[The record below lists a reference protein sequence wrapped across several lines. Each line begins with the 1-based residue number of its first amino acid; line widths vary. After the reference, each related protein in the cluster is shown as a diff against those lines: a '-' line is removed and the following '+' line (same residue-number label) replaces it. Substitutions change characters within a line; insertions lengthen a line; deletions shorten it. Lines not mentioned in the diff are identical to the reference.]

1 MSNSFIRGELHI
13 FIDDPIMYLP
23 LIGKEFMVL
32 DTYADVTDAILN
44 NQKEIYTTQIHFL
57 SHLWIKAGYDIYLY
71 NNYEVVKFDEEYLEV
86 IDASYNPLSYY
97 YMISLYTI
105 GELYQT
111 NR

>member
-44 NQKEIYTTQIHFL
+44 NQKEIYTTQL
-57 SHLWIKAGYDIYLY
+57 HLL
-71 NNYEVVKFDEEYLEV
+71 
-86 IDASYNPLSYY
+86 
-97 YMISLYTI
+97 
-105 GELYQT
+105 
-111 NR
+111 

>member
-13 FIDDPIMYLP
+13 FTDNPILYVP
-23 LIGKEFMVL
+23 LIGKEFIVL
-32 DTYADVTDAILN
+32 DTYADVTDAIVN
-44 NQKEIYTTQIHFL
+44 NEKEIYTTQLHFL

-71 NNYEVVKFDEEYLEV
+71 NNYDVVKFDEGYLEL
-86 IDASYNPLSYY
+86 INASYNPLPYY

-111 NR
+111 DR